1 MALDVT
7 DLRAFYATPLGKVSR
22 RFIGRHVRGRWSNCA
37 GLSVLGVGYA
47 TPYLDVYRDEAVRVL
62 AFMPAEQGVVPWP
75 EDGPTASALVD
86 TTMLPLPDSCIDRA
100 LVAHALETTE
110 HPHDFLSEIWRVL
123 TPGGRLIVVAP
134 SRRGL
139 WARFDHT
146 PFGHGKPYSPPQLR
160 ELMRETLFS
169 PLNWTEALYVPP
181 FERGV
186 LLRSAPFFERIGGK
200 FALPGG
206 GALILEATKQLYRP
220 VGARRAVRKSLPQ
233 FEPALAPTA
242 VGREGS

>member
-1 MALDVT
+1 
-7 DLRAFYATPLGKVSR
+7 
-22 RFIGRHVRGRWSNCA
+22 
-37 GLSVLGVGYA
+37 
-47 TPYLDVYRDEAVRVL
+47 
-62 AFMPAEQGVVPWP
+62 MPAEQGVTPWP
-75 EDGPTASALVD
+75 EDGPIASALVD
-86 TTMLPLPDSCIDRA
+86 TAMLPLPDASIDRA

-110 HPHDFLSEIWRVL
+110 HPHDLLAEIWRVL
-123 TPGGRLIVVAP
+123 TPGGRMVVVAP

-146 PFGHGKPYSPPQLR
+146 PFGHGKPSSPPQLR

-181 FERGV
+181 FERRF
-186 LLRSAPFFERIGGK
+186 LLKFAPAFERIGGK

-206 GALILEATKQLYRP
+206 GALIMEATKQLYRP
-220 VGARRAVRKSLPQ
+220 VGTRRAVRKALPQ

-242 VGREGS
+242 VGRAGGCRG